1 MRKKF
6 GKSEFNF
13 MPLTFMLP
21 ADRFNFWVLNNGFLK
36 SVVFRKK
43 IIRYMA
49 KHQEQFWIV
58 KPPNLFCGMGI
69 RVVNKFL
76 DIPNKKSQ
84 LCVQN
89 YIRNQEITCDANT

>member
-1 MRKKF
+1 
-6 GKSEFNF
+6 
-13 MPLTFMLP
+13 
-21 ADRFNFWVLNNGFLK
+21 
-36 SVVFRKK
+36 
-43 IIRYMA
+43 MA

-89 YIRNQEITCDANT
+89 YIRKKEITCHLKKNFLIFEQRLSDANLTIKQVMIFETQESFSH

>member
-1 MRKKF
+1 
-6 GKSEFNF
+6 
-13 MPLTFMLP
+13 
-21 ADRFNFWVLNNGFLK
+21 
-36 SVVFRKK
+36 
-43 IIRYMA
+43 MA

-89 YIRNQEITCDANT
+89 YIRKTDIALSAKT

>member
-1 MRKKF
+1 
-6 GKSEFNF
+6 
-13 MPLTFMLP
+13 
-21 ADRFNFWVLNNGFLK
+21 
-36 SVVFRKK
+36 
-43 IIRYMA
+43 MA

-89 YIRNQEITCDANT
+89 YIRKKDITWNAKTENIGKIIILSDNI

>member
-1 MRKKF
+1 
-6 GKSEFNF
+6 
-13 MPLTFMLP
+13 
-21 ADRFNFWVLNNGFLK
+21 
-36 SVVFRKK
+36 
-43 IIRYMA
+43 MA

-89 YIRNQEITCDANT
+89 YIRKKEITWHLKKTFWYLNTEWVMMI

>member
-1 MRKKF
+1 
-6 GKSEFNF
+6 
-13 MPLTFMLP
+13 
-21 ADRFNFWVLNNGFLK
+21 
-36 SVVFRKK
+36 
-43 IIRYMA
+43 MA

-76 DIPNKKSQ
+76 DIPNKKSL

-89 YIRNQEITCDANT
+89 YIRKQKIICHANA